1 MRLNSSGRRLSGAQ
15 IENFRSALHDAFDR
29 DSFVDFLCIQLDK
42 NIDDLTA
49 KDTYPHELRNI
60 IKRLDEQ
67 DQSAALLQGACLWRP
82 TNAALAMFAQQ
93 FGLMPTPAIT
103 EVFESKV
110 RLLDPDLDVSPWCAH
125 LAALAPKI
133 CLIAIPSGISSTVG
147 TGFLVGVDTVM
158 TSFHVMHDV
167 LAKKVDP
174 TRVSLRFDYKL
185 LEDGRTF
192 SEGATYHLARETWC
206 LDYSEFSP
214 LDGRVHPADAL
225 PDADHLDYI
234 LLHVEGKPGSDPI
247 GGTANKHPQ
256 PEKRGWIDLSSP
268 PPLPAVGTELF
279 ILHHPD
285 GKRLKMTLN
294 TTSVQAVNSNGT
306 RLLHQTNT
314 ANGTSGAPCFTYTWE
329 PIALH
334 QTGDPAADSQH
345 PAVLN
350 QSIPLATIWQRLARR
365 EMLRYLG
372 NGQPEVP
379 TPAPSPPAHEQAAD
393 PPGPPGALEQARAP
407 AHPLQE
413 PSSAEPMP
421 ADVEHLAP
429 PSETKPPTERHS
441 AHGQQAGGAHEKR
454 GDQSMG
460 WYETPQAPA
469 MTADGLLTAEQA
481 WMYLKETQ
489 HDLQEAM
496 ALFPNSQTYILPA
509 KFDRAIRL
517 LEHIAQRIDILKK
530 ALDET
535 PALALAVKEHI
546 GDMQHQFNIIFDQIE
561 HYLKPAFYQRF
572 PGNFIQLQAALNKVE
587 QYFSREE

>member
-15 IENFRSALHDAFDR
+15 IESFRSALHDAFDR

-49 KDTYPHELRNI
+49 KDTYPYELRNV

-67 DQSAALLQGACLWRP
+67 GQSAALLQGACLWRP

-110 RLLDPDLDVSPWCAH
+110 RLLDPDLDVSPWCAR

-133 CLIAIPSGISSTVG
+133 CLIDIPSGISSTLG

-158 TSFHVMHDV
+158 TSFHVMRDV
-167 LAKKVDP
+167 LTQKVDP

-214 LDGRVHPADAL
+214 LDGKVHPGNAL
-225 PDADHLDYI
+225 PAADHLDYI
-234 LLHVEGKPGSDPI
+234 LLHVEGRPGSDPI
-247 GGTANKHPQ
+247 GGIANKHPQ

-268 PPLPAVGTELF
+268 PQMPAVGMELF

-334 QTGDPAADSQH
+334 QTGDPAADSHH
-345 PAVLN
+345 PAALN
-350 QSIPLATIWQRLARR
+350 QSIPLATIWQRLARQD
-365 EMLRYLG
+365 MLRYLG
-372 NGQPEVP
+372 DSQPEVS
-379 TPAPSPPAHEQAAD
+379 TPASAPRAHEQAAG
-393 PPGPPGALEQARAP
+393 PPGPPEALEQARAP
-407 AHPLQE
+407 AHPLDE
-413 PSSAEPMP
+413 PSSPESIPTDAENLPLLSDSNPP
-421 ADVEHLAP
+421 AQRHVSRGP
-429 PSETKPPTERHS
+429 QSGET
-441 AHGQQAGGAHEKR
+441 HEKR
-454 GDQSMG
+454 GELNADWHEAPPAPDMAPDG
-460 WYETPQAPA
+460 PLTP
-469 MTADGLLTAEQA
+469 EQA
-481 WMYLKETQ
+481 SVYLKQTQ
-489 HDLQEAM
+489 HDLLEAM
-496 ALFPNSQTYILPA
+496 ALFPNPQAYILPA

-517 LEHIAQRIDILKK
+517 LEHITQNIDVLKR
-530 ALDET
+530 ALDGA
-535 PALALAVKEHI
+535 PALALTVKEHI

-572 PGNFIQLQAALNKVE
+572 PGNFTQLQSALNKVE
-587 QYFSREE
+587 RYFSREE